1 MADTV
6 HRVPTLTFSF
16 IPNFVGSRCIVTAEY
31 KQNNKDFM
39 MIIREMTIDDY
50 EEVYQMW
57 LTTSRRALSEA
68 DEKPQLERYLKRNAG
83 MSQVAVIDGKIVGT
97 VLAGHDGRRGFIHHM
112 AVMPEYRRQRIGH
125 SLAEKAIEKIKAEGI
140 DKTHIFSYQNNS
152 TGQSFWSDFGFEKR
166 DDVFVFSYDNNK

>member
-1 MADTV
+1 
-6 HRVPTLTFSF
+6 
-16 IPNFVGSRCIVTAEY
+16 
-31 KQNNKDFM
+31 

-57 LTTSRRALSEA
+57 LTTSKRALSKA
-68 DEKPQLERYLKRNAG
+68 DEKDQMERYLKRNAG

-112 AVMPEYRRQRIGH
+112 AVMPQHRRRKIGH

-140 DKTHIFSYQNNS
+140 DKTHILAIRTTKLVRASGGIS
-152 TGQSFWSDFGFEKR
+152 ALKSETMCSSFPTITINKKGYDKFEYKR
-166 DDVFVFSYDNNK
+166 KRFEVYNAYLW